1 MEPERYV
8 QPPCSGL
15 LCQMTERSRPRG
27 GGAPYIP
34 RKDTRAYVILE
45 LFVKWRWRLT
55 ARLAS
60 LCGLKVFAF
69 QAFNDEVTTYLRE
82 SRGYSPE
89 VVGGVMTVPH
99 VRLKV
104 GAPLPSG
111 SRCQQR
117 VSLCT

>member
-1 MEPERYV
+1 
-8 QPPCSGL
+8 
-15 LCQMTERSRPRG
+15 MTERSRPRG

-69 QAFNDEVTTYLRE
+69 QAFNDEVTTYLRK